1 MHWRLPVELRALLT
15 LKDLASALRALTP
28 LRILI
33 DSAGERYV
41 ELAPP
46 SEVTLVEGAG
56 LHVRTSGAVQWSVA
70 GVGIRAKV
78 LAVDVMLRP
87 SVESTPRGAALR
99 FALELSNLDVQH
111 SPGLVDSTILGQV
124 NSALEDEDNALRWY
138 FAETLQVGT
147 DLPRVLPPTHLDFQA
162 SGARVDV
169 SATELT
175 LSMPVRFDVARDT
188 DLQAQGTTP

>member
-1 MHWRLPVELRALLT
+1 VELRALLT
-15 LKDLASALRALTP
+15 LQDLATALRALTP

-33 DSAGERYV
+33 DKEGERYV

-70 GVGIRAKV
+70 GVGIRANV
-78 LAVDVMLRP
+78 LAVDVLLRP
-87 SVESTPRGAALR
+87 SVESSPRGPALR
-99 FALELSNLDVQH
+99 FALELSNLDLQH

-124 NSALEDEDNALRWY
+124 NAALVDEENALRWY

-147 DLPRVLPPTHLDFQA
+147 DLPRVLPKTHLEFQA
-162 SGARVDV
+162 SGAQV
-169 SATELT
+169 SVTAAELI